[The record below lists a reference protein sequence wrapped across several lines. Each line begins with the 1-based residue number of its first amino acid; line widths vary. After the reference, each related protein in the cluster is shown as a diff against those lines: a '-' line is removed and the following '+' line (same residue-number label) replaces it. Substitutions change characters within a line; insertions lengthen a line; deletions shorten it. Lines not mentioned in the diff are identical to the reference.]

1 MRNPVVAALL
11 ASAFLSLSANA
22 TDLLQIYQDALA
34 NDPQYASARSS
45 LTAGQEKSVQGR
57 AGLLPTIGLNGSDT
71 RSRVES
77 QPDIANADRNFTTSR
92 IPGRLPCRSLCSAGR
107 TGNNTNKV
115 NCLS

>member
-1 MRNPVVAALL
+1 MLL
-11 ASAFLSLSANA
+11 ICCKF
-22 TDLLQIYQDALA
+22 IRMHLA

-77 QPDIANADRNFTTSR
+77 QPDIANADRNFTT
-92 IPGRLPCRSLCSAGR
+92 
-107 TGNNTNKV
+107 
-115 NCLS
+115 